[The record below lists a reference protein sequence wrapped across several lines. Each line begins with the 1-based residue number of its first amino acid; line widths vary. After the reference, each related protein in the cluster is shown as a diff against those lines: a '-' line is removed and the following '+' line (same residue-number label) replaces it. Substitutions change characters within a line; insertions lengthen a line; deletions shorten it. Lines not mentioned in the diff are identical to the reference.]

1 MNDHKKQ
8 YGIAIRLA
16 ALASTIITI
25 MLFICVPYAEP
36 EPYKLKK
43 EIVTMVEEITAE
55 MNKYKAEPPPAERP
69 KVAVVVAPGE
79 AADKKAE
86 TIASTEFS
94 EDLIRTTPS
103 GPDIEVV
110 SYYKVE
116 VKPQPVY
123 APTPDYPDLARKAG
137 IEGKAVVKMLI
148 DIDGSVIDVQIL
160 KSSGNQMLDEAALAA
175 ARKSR
180 FTPAKQ
186 RDKLVRVWVSRPFDF
201 KLETQ

>member
-16 ALASTIITI
+16 MLASTIITI
-25 MLFICVPYAEP
+25 MLFLCVPYAEP

-43 EIVTMVEEITAE
+43 EIITMVEEYTAE
-55 MNKYKAEPPPAERP
+55 INKYKAEPPPAERP

-79 AADKKAE
+79 AADKEVE
-86 TIASTEFS
+86 TIAATDFN
-94 EDLIRTTPS
+94 EDLIRTAPS

-116 VKPQPVY
+116 VKPQPLN
-123 APTPDYPDLARKAG
+123 APIPEYPDLARKAG

-160 KSSGNQMLDEAALAA
+160 KSSGNQMLDEAALTT
-175 ARKSR
+175 ARKSK

-186 RDKLVRVWVSRPFDF
+186 RDKLVRVWVSKLFEF
-201 KLETQ
+201 KLEMQ

>member
-1 MNDHKKQ
+1 MNDHKMQ

-16 ALASTIITI
+16 MLVSTIITI
-25 MLFICVPYAEP
+25 MLFLCIPYAEP

-43 EIVTMVEEITAE
+43 EIITMVEEYTAE

-69 KVAVVVAPGE
+69 KMAVVVAPGDVAGKE
-79 AADKKAE
+79 VE
-86 TIASTEFS
+86 TIAATDFN
-94 EDLIRTTPS
+94 EDLIRTGPS
-103 GPDIEVV
+103 APDIEVV

-116 VKPQPVY
+116 VKPQPIY

-137 IEGKAVVKMLI
+137 IEGKAVVKMLV
-148 DIDGSVIDVQIL
+148 DIDGSVIEVQIL
-160 KSSGNQMLDEAALAA
+160 KSSGNQMLDEAALTA
-175 ARKSR
+175 ARKSK